1 MAAMSSA
8 EEERTR
14 HKKQQQGDE
23 NYSPVHNWG
32 ANLRKNPHSLAFLA
46 QFQDKIT
53 LIH

>member
-1 MAAMSSA
+1 MVAPPPAK
-8 EEERTR
+8 EDRTR
-14 HKKQQQGDE
+14 HKQQQQDDE
-23 NYSPVHNWG
+23 NCSPIHNWG